1 VEYVELLQQFGPL
14 AGVVLFF
21 IWRDWKR
28 EDRLTARVEKLEDEQ
43 RNIILPLVEKS
54 TDVIA
59 HNTGVMERL
68 EAALAGIKVNSD
80 GDKPKP

>member
-1 VEYVELLQQFGPL
+1 MEMFELIKQFGPL

-28 EDRLTARVEKLEDEQ
+28 EDRLTTRVEKLEDEQ

-59 HNTGVMERL
+59 RNTEVMERL
-68 EAALAGIKVNSD
+68 EGALGVIKVTTDANQ
-80 GDKPKP
+80 PQP

>member
-1 VEYVELLQQFGPL
+1 VEYIELLKQFGPL

-28 EDRLTARVEKLEDEQ
+28 EDRLTTRVEKLEDEQ

-54 TDVIA
+54 TEVIA
-59 HNTGVMERL
+59 RNTEVMDRL
-68 EAALAGIKVNSD
+68 EGALAGIKVNSD
-80 GDKPKP
+80 ANKPKP

>member
-1 VEYVELLQQFGPL
+1 MEFFELIKQFGPL

-59 HNTGVMERL
+59 RNTEVMERL
-68 EAALAGIKVNSD
+68 EGVIKVNSD
-80 GDKPKP
+80 ADKSKS

>member
-1 VEYVELLQQFGPL
+1 VEFIELIKQFGPL

-28 EDRLTARVEKLEDEQ
+28 EDRLTGRLEKLEDDQ

-54 TDVIA
+54 TQVIGR
-59 HNTGVMERL
+59 NTEVMERL
-68 EAALAGIKVNSD
+68 EGALSGMVHND
-80 GDKPKP
+80 GDKSKP

>member
-1 VEYVELLQQFGPL
+1 VEFLELIKQFGPL
-14 AGVVLFF
+14 AGIVLFF

-54 TDVIA
+54 TEVIA

-68 EAALAGIKVNSD
+68 ENALLKIKVD
-80 GDKPKP
+80 DDPKGQ